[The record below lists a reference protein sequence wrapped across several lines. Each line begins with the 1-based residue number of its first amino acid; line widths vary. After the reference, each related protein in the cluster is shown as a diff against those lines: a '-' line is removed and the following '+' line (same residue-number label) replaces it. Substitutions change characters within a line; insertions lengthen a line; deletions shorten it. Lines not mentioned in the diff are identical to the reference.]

1 MVDKEDLK
9 KAEKLLS
16 FGGIKMVYSMTGY
29 GKGNAVLNGK
39 DITVEIKSVNHRY
52 FEYSSR
58 MSRFFAFLEDKIKKQ
73 INETVS
79 RGKVEMSLTIKTV
92 EQSDTVVEAD
102 IALAKSYYDALCKI
116 SEELGL
122 DNPEDVIAI
131 ARYEGVLTQNKSEDD
146 AEQLAKDVS
155 SVVAMALDEFMKMK
169 TAEGEKLYK
178 DVMDRL
184 VTIENIVTEIE
195 TIAPLRTQKYQE
207 RLYQKLQT
215 ILQDTQIDSQ
225 RILTEAAIFADKVAV
240 DEETVRLRSHIAQYR
255 DILNGAPRQ
264 GRKLDFLTQEL
275 NRETN
280 TIGSKSNDLDVTR
293 RVVDIK
299 SEIEKIREQIQN
311 ME

>member
-1 MVDKEDLK
+1 
-9 KAEKLLS
+9 
-16 FGGIKMVYSMTGY
+16 MVYSMTGY
-29 GKGNAVLNGK
+29 GKGNALLNGK

-58 MSRFFAFLEDKIKKQ
+58 MSRFFSFLDDKIKKQ

-79 RGKVEMSLTIKTV
+79 RGKVEVSLAIKSV
-92 EQSDTVVEAD
+92 EQGDTVVEAD
-102 IALAKSYYDALCKI
+102 LPLAKSYYTALCAI

-122 DNPEDVIAI
+122 EKPVDVTSIS
-131 ARYEGVLTQNKSEDD
+131 RYEGVLTQNKNEEDAD
-146 AEQLAKDVS
+146 QLAADVS
-155 SVVAMALDEFMKMK
+155 SVVALALEEFVNMKK
-169 TAEGEKLYK
+169 AEGAKLYD
-178 DVMDRL
+178 DVMSRL
-184 VTIENIVTEIE
+184 ASIESIVTEIE
-195 TIAPLRTQKYQE
+195 TIAPLRTQKYQD

-215 ILQDTQIDSQ
+215 ILQDQQIDSQ

-255 DILNGAPRQ
+255 DILNGDARQ

-275 NRETN
+275 NREAN
-280 TIGSKSNDLDVTR
+280 TIGSKSNDLEITR
-293 RVVDIK
+293 KVVDIK